1 MFWSSISLS
10 PTAIASPP
18 FPLTELFFPPLSPT
32 PTLTPATFKL
42 RSSSTCC
49 TKTDLTSQ
57 HEETPP
63 NPYPK
68 QDETPQAAAAAAE
81 EETFQVLTAIHTQY
95 NDILIFDTPQSRM
108 LLLDSTHNVHSV
120 LQKGDEKWTGSY
132 WDEFVSLP
140 PIVPEGPIAIYG
152 LGGGT
157 AAHLML
163 DVWPSLQ
170 LEGWE
175 IDEILIDKAREYFG
189 LSNLEKCNDV
199 GGQLQVHIDD
209 AFSHEQHRPSGYAG
223 IIIDLFSDGKVLS
236 QLQEVE
242 IWLELSDRLM
252 PGGRLMVNCGGVSE
266 SSLDGKVQH
275 PSIDDIWMQ
284 NSTIKALAE
293 AFPGQVNWKRMP
305 ESQGQNYLALTGPL
319 PDLTSWSAMVPS
331 CLSEAVK
338 QWKHCRPLH

>member
-1 MFWSSISLS
+1 MFSFPIPFTQS
-10 PTAIASPP
+10 AVAVAVASPHLAAP
-18 FPLTELFFPPLSPT
+18 TLFFPPT
-32 PTLTPATFKL
+32 TFK
-42 RSSSTCC
+42 SSSPASRPCGC
-49 TKTDLTSQ
+49 TKIDLTTQ

-63 NPYPK
+63 NAYPK
-68 QDETPQAAAAAAE
+68 QDESPAAE
-81 EETFQVLTAIHTQY
+81 EETFQVLTAIKTAY
-95 NDILIFDTPQSRM
+95 NDILIVDTAESRM
-108 LLLDSTHNVHSV
+108 LLLDSTHSVHSV

-132 WDEFVSLP
+132 WDEFASLP

-163 DVWPSLQ
+163 EVWPSLQ
-170 LEGWE
+170 LQGWE

-189 LSNLEKCNDV
+189 LSNLERCNEV
-199 GGQLQVHIDD
+199 GGGLQVRIGDV
-209 AFSHEQHRPSGYAG
+209 FSPEHHLPSGYAG

-236 QLQEVE
+236 QLQEVQ

-252 PGGRLMVNCGGVSE
+252 PNGRLMVNCGGVSE
-266 SSLDGKVQH
+266 SSIDGKVHHQ
-275 PSIDDIWMQ
+275 SVDEIWIQ

-319 PDLTSWSAMVPS
+319 PDVTSWSVMVPNS
-331 CLSEAVK
+331 LNEAVK
-338 QWKHCRPLH
+338 QWKPCRPFH